1 MFSYVTFSTKK
12 INQIQ
17 IDFSI
22 DRKDNFQTAPTDG
35 ARIAAITWL
44 LHLASKDGGGKWQEA

>member
-1 MFSYVTFSTKK
+1 MFSYVTFSTRK

-22 DRKDNFQTAPTDG
+22 DRKVKFQI
-35 ARIAAITWL
+35 ARMMAR
-44 LHLASKDGGGKWQEA
+44 E